1 MKNKVLVIAPH
12 LDDEV
17 LGCGGTIARYVAHGD
32 EVHIL
37 VITYGDPE
45 IYPPE
50 EELQTRQE
58 LKAAHEILGTSSV
71 QFLDFPAPKLDTFPG
86 YKLADAVSGIIRS
99 LQPDILYLPHR
110 GDIHADHRVVYQAGM
125 VAARPINACSVRQ
138 IFCYETLSE
147 TEWAS
152 PFGDEAFIPTV
163 FVDITNYLEQKL
175 KAMACYHSQI
185 KESPHP
191 RSLQAIAALAQLR
204 GSTVSLPAA
213 EAFVLVRDIR

>member
-1 MKNKVLVIAPH
+1 MKNQVLIIAPH

-17 LGCGGTIARYVAHGD
+17 LGCGGTIARYVDHGD

-58 LKAAHEILGTSSV
+58 LKAAHEILGVSSV
-71 QFLDFPAPKLDTFPG
+71 QFLDFLAPKLDTFPG
-86 YKLADAVSGIIRS
+86 YKLADAISGVIRS
-99 LQPDILYLPHR
+99 LQPNILYLPHR
-110 GDIHADHRVVYQAGM
+110 GDIHADHRIVYQAGM
-125 VAARPINACSVRQ
+125 VAARPINACSVRH

-163 FVDITNYLEQKL
+163 FVDITNCLERKL
-175 KAMACYHSQI
+175 KAMACYQSQL
-185 KESPHP
+185 KEAPHP
-191 RSLQAIAALAQLR
+191 RSLQAIANLAQLR

-213 EAFVLVRDIR
+213 EAFILVRDIH